1 MQKRYSGL
9 LFDWGRALLPDATEP
24 PQTLA
29 EALRL
34 QRGFLNGSV
43 AASTREDP
51 FFPEIARAA
60 QWVLAQAKPNGRAFI
75 NADYDVDGVTSSC
88 ILSRVCEGLKMRPE
102 VFVPSRFSN
111 FYGVN
116 LERIR
121 ASHAAEP
128 LDLIICVDCGAAS
141 LRELSD
147 FSTETGTPVLVLDH
161 HTPDDAQGRVYDVNP
176 HRVPSLSPSHYCA
189 GLMSHLLLEALSDST
204 PHLKEFARE
213 SLILAGLA
221 VIGDVVSVRG
231 VASRLA
237 AANCVKR
244 AGQPDGSVGLKA
256 ILESR
261 CKANPWLGTEDFGYR
276 VCPLINVA
284 GRIDTAQRAIDLFTC
299 RDSRQAL
306 DLVKELEEL
315 NRKRQAL
322 QSAVEAEARTR
333 YQEGS
338 KILVAYDRSW
348 HHGVVGP
355 AAGRLSEE
363 LNIPVILGGYA
374 AELGS
379 YAFSGRSRGGVNL
392 YETLKQAV
400 AGEKVNFGGHGA
412 AVGMRIPEGEVDAVT
427 QRLRERA
434 SFIAPEPS
442 RLVREYAAQL
452 RPSSIKLERWK
463 EVHSLEPYGPDNE
476 PPTFMV
482 RDAELEL
489 RRSTYR
495 PHDAYGRAQGRDE
508 RNHLH
513 YFPVIVHD
521 SPQLSS
527 ISSISGHLLGRLF
540 LKDGRQGV
548 SVCFA
553 LEDVVPANQ
562 RDRVGVK
569 RTPPEVGEALGGV

>member
-1 MQKRYSGL
+1 MLKRYSGL
-9 LFDWGRALLPDATEP
+9 LFDWGRAVIPETNER
-24 PQTLA
+24 PQTLS
-29 EALRL
+29 EALRM
-34 QRGFLNGSV
+34 QRGFLNDAV

-60 QWVLAQAKPNGRAFI
+60 RWLVEKARPNARVFI

-88 ILSRVCEGLKMRPE
+88 ILSRVCEGLKMRPD

-111 FYGVN
+111 AYGVN

-128 LDLIICVDCGAAS
+128 LDLVLCVDCGAAS
-141 LRELSD
+141 LKELSA
-147 FSTETGTPVLVLDH
+147 FSSETGTPVMVLDH
-161 HTPDDAQGRVYDVNP
+161 HTPEDAQGRVVEVNP
-176 HRVPSLSPSHYCA
+176 HRVAGLFPSRYCA
-189 GLMSHLLLEALSDST
+189 GLMSHLLLDAVSDST
-204 PHLKEFARE
+204 PCLKAFARE

-237 AANCVKR
+237 AAFCVKQ
-244 AGQPDGSVGLKA
+244 AGQPNGSVGLKA
-256 ILESR
+256 ILDSR

-284 GRIDTAQRAIDLFTC
+284 GRIDSAQRAIDLFTC
-299 RDSRQAL
+299 RDSHRAVG
-306 DLVKELEEL
+306 LVKELEEL
-315 NRKRQAL
+315 NRKRQTL
-322 QSAVEAEARTR
+322 QSGVEGEARRR
-333 YQEGS
+333 YQAGAN
-338 KILVAYDRSW
+338 ILVAYDRSW

-392 YETLKQAV
+392 HETLKKAL
-400 AGEKVNFGGHGA
+400 AGEKVNFGGHEA
-412 AVGMRIPEGEVDAVT
+412 AIGMRIPEDQVDAIT
-427 QRLRERA
+427 DLLRERA
-434 SFIAPEPS
+434 ALITPEPS
-442 RLVREYAAQL
+442 RLTREYAAQL
-452 RPSSIKLERWK
+452 RPSSIKLEHWK
-463 EVHSLEPYGPDNE
+463 EVHSFEPYGPDNE

-482 RDAELEL
+482 RNAELEL
-489 RRSTYR
+489 SRSTYR
-495 PHDAYGRAQGRDE
+495 ANDAYGRAKGRDE
-508 RNHLH
+508 NNNLH

-521 SPQLSS
+521 SPQLSG
-527 ISSISGHLLGRLF
+527 ISSVRGHLLGRLF

-553 LEDVVPANQ
+553 LEDVVPANK
-562 RDRVGVK
+562 DGP
-569 RTPPEVGEALGGV
+569 TL